1 MICFNSVLVFW
12 EDLNSMNCIASYIIT
27 ASLAK
32 SILSPD
38 IVSGV
43 YTKSYDIFISVIIA
57 LLDVN
62 CLRA

>member
-1 MICFNSVLVFW
+1 
-12 EDLNSMNCIASYIIT
+12 MNCIDAYMKT
-27 ASLAK
+27 AFLAK
-32 SILSPD
+32 SILSPE

-62 CLRA
+62 RLQA